1 MKPEYQKKVKLAVAE
16 RQIKWAPFWAVLR
29 RFGKGKAGHVHP
41 SQITARRRH
50 WRQTKLK
57 IKPRRIPKSHLG

>member
-1 MKPEYQKKVKLAVAE
+1 MKPIFQKKVKLAVAE
-16 RQIKWAPFWAVLR
+16 RQTKWAPFWAVLKKH
-29 RFGKGKAGHVHP
+29 GKGKQIHP

-57 IKPRRIPKSHLG
+57 IKPRRTPKSHLG